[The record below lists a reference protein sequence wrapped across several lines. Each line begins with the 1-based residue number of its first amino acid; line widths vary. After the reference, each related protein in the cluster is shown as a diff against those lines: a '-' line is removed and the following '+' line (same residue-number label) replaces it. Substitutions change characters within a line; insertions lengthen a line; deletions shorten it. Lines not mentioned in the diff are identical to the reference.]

1 MPNRCPGGHRGE
13 SRHGSRLATGRS
25 RGRVSHCRKSS
36 FVGRKG
42 APPAASELRRSQ
54 GGSACRKRAS
64 SVARELRLPQASST
78 CPSELCGVA
87 TELRRVP
94 GDRTIAIGWPDPGD
108 APGGRRNSSGS
119 GVIGARADRWR
130 ASCTYGHHR
139 EESRR
144 PGRAARSRFART
156 TRTRGRNGLRR
167 LPRTRDT
174 PYRGIGTPIP
184 TVERSV
190 AIEPAR
196 ASVEFAGDQL

>member
-1 MPNRCPGGHRGE
+1 MPVGAYRGRGPI
-13 SRHGSRLATGRS
+13 SRSSNWRGSCRTDAPEGIAGSRDTDHGWRPAGRGAGSAT
-25 RGRVSHCRKSS
+25 
-36 FVGRKG
+36 
-42 APPAASELRRSQ
+42 AAS
-54 GGSACRKRAS
+54 RAS
-64 SVARELRLPQASST
+64 SVARGLRLPQASST

-119 GVIGARADRWR
+119 GVIGASADRWR